1 VGPFRVS
8 DVFVSWSGGKESSL
22 ACYKAKA
29 NGLTPSYLLNMTGE
43 DGSRSRTHG
52 LAREVLS
59 LQAEAIGIPLIQ
71 RKTSWKNYEDNFK
84 KTVLELKEKGI
95 EGGVFGDI
103 DLEEHRRWV
112 KRVCKETSIR
122 AHLPLWGKEQRKV
135 LEDFINLG
143 FEAIVVAAKI
153 GILSERWLGRKIDG
167 KFVKDITRAKSITL
181 CGEAGEYHTLVI
193 DGPIFKKR
201 MKIVETK
208 THQRGEQRFLDISRC
223 ILEDK
228 DYLGQL

>member
-1 VGPFRVS
+1 MS
-8 DVFVSWSGGKESSL
+8 KVFVSWSGGKESGL

-29 NGLTPSYLLNMTGE
+29 NGLAPSYLLNMTGE

-52 LAREVLS
+52 LARGVLS

-71 RKTSWKNYEDNFK
+71 RKTSWESYEDNFK
-84 KTVLELKEKGI
+84 KVVLELKEGGI

-103 DLEEHRRWV
+103 DLEPHRTWV

-122 AHLPLWGKEQRKV
+122 AYLPLWGKAQKKI

-143 FEAIVVAAKI
+143 FQAIVVAI
-153 GILSERWLGRKIDG
+153 NSGVLDERWVGCKIDDE
-167 KFVKDITRAKSITL
+167 FVKDITRIESITP
-181 CGEAGEYHTLVI
+181 CGEAGEYHTLVT
-193 DGPIFKKR
+193 DGPLFKKR
-201 MKIVETK
+201 MIILETRIV
-208 THQRGEQRFLDISRC
+208 QRAQHLLLDISRC

-228 DYLGQL
+228 E

>member
-1 VGPFRVS
+1 MS
-8 DVFVSWSGGKESSL
+8 NVFVSWSGGKESSL

-29 NGLTPSYLLNMTGE
+29 NGLTPLYLVNMTSE

-52 LAREVLS
+52 LAQQVLS
-59 LQAEAIGIPLIQ
+59 LQTEAIGIPLIQ

-84 KTVLELKEKGI
+84 KTVLELKEAGI

-103 DLEEHRRWV
+103 DLEEHRAWV

-122 AHLPLWGKEQRKV
+122 AHLPLWGKKQKKI

-143 FEAIVVAAKI
+143 FEAIVVAVKAQ
-153 GILSERWLGRKIDG
+153 ILGKRWLGRKIDH
-167 KFVKDITRAKSITL
+167 KFLKDITRAKSITP

-228 DYLGQL
+228 DYVGQL

>member
-1 VGPFRVS
+1 MS
-8 DVFVSWSGGKESSL
+8 SVFVSWSGGKESSL

-29 NGLTPSYLLNMTGE
+29 NGLTPSYLLNMTSE

-52 LAREVLS
+52 LAQQVLL

-84 KTVLELKEKGI
+84 KTVLELKERGI

-122 AHLPLWGKEQRKV
+122 AHLPLWGKKQRKV

-143 FEAIVVAAKI
+143 FQAVVVAVKI
-153 GILSERWLGRKIDG
+153 EFLGERWLGRKIDG
-167 KFVKDITRAKSITL
+167 KFVNEITTFENITP

-201 MKIVETK
+201 MRIVETK
-208 THQRGEQRFLDISRC
+208 THQRGEQRFLDISKC
-223 ILEDK
+223 ILEGK
-228 DYLGQL
+228 

>member
-1 VGPFRVS
+1 MS
-8 DVFVSWSGGKESSL
+8 NVFVSWSGGKESSL
-22 ACYKAKA
+22 ACYKANA
-29 NGLTPSYLLNMTGE
+29 NGLTPSYLVNMTVE

-71 RKTSWKNYEDNFK
+71 RKTSWESYEDNFK
-84 KTVLELKEKGI
+84 KTVLELKEEGT

-103 DLEEHRRWV
+103 DLEEHRAWV
-112 KRVCKETSIR
+112 ERVCQEINIR
-122 AHLPLWGKEQRKV
+122 PYLPLWGKEQKEI

-143 FEAIVVAAKI
+143 FQAIVVAVKAEVF
-153 GILSERWLGRKIDG
+153 GERWLGRKIDSE
-167 KFVKDITRAKSITL
+167 FVNDIIAFENITP

-193 DGPIFKKR
+193 DGPTFKK
-201 MKIVETK
+201 KIRILETRIV
-208 THQRGEQRFLDISRC
+208 QREEQRFLDISRC

-228 DYLGQL
+228 EQKNT

>member
-1 VGPFRVS
+1 MS
-8 DVFVSWSGGKESSL
+8 SIFVCWSGGKESSL
-22 ACYKAKA
+22 ACYRAKA
-29 NGLTPSYLLNMTGE
+29 NGLTPSYLLNMTSE

-71 RKTSWKNYEDNFK
+71 RKTSWTSYEDNFK
-84 KTVLELKEKGI
+84 KTVLELKEAGI

-112 KRVCKETSIR
+112 KRVCKEIGIR
-122 AHLPLWGKEQRKV
+122 AYLPLWGKEQRKV
-135 LEDFINLG
+135 LEDFVNLG
-143 FEAIVVAAKI
+143 FEAIVVAI
-153 GILSERWLGRKIDG
+153 NSEILEKKWLGRKIDH
-167 KFVKDITRAKSITL
+167 KFLKDITRTENITP

-201 MKIVETK
+201 MKIVETRVV
-208 THQRGEQRFLDISRC
+208 QREPHWLVDISRC
-223 ILEDK
+223 LLEDK
-228 DYLGQL
+228 EYAGQP

>member
-1 VGPFRVS
+1 MS
-8 DVFVSWSGGKESSL
+8 SVFVSWSGGKESSL
-22 ACYKAKA
+22 ACYRAKA
-29 NGLTPSYLLNMTGE
+29 NGLTPSYLLNMTSE

-52 LAREVLS
+52 LVREVLS
-59 LQAEAIGIPLIQ
+59 LQAGAIGISLIQ

-84 KTVLELKEKGI
+84 KTVLELKEAGI

-103 DLEEHRRWV
+103 DLEEHRAWV
-112 KRVCKETSIR
+112 KRVCKEIGIR
-122 AHLPLWGKEQRKV
+122 AHLPLWGKQQRKI
-135 LEDFINLG
+135 LEDFINFG
-143 FEAIVVAAKI
+143 FEAIVVAI
-153 GILSERWLGRKIDG
+153 ISDTLDETWLGRKVDH
-167 KFVKDITRAKSITL
+167 KFLKDITRIKSNTP
-181 CGEAGEYHTLVI
+181 CGEAGEYHTLVT

-201 MKIVETK
+201 MRIVETK

>member
-1 VGPFRVS
+1 MS
-8 DVFVSWSGGKESSL
+8 NVFVSWSGGKESSL

-29 NGLTPSYLLNMTGE
+29 KGLTPSYLLNMASE

-59 LQAEAIGIPLIQ
+59 LQAEAIGVPLIQ
-71 RKTSWKNYEDNFK
+71 RKTSWKEYEDNFK
-84 KTVLELKEKGI
+84 KTVLELKEEGI

-112 KRVCKETSIR
+112 KRVCKEIGIR
-122 AHLPLWGKEQRKV
+122 AHLPLWGKQQRKI
-135 LEDFINLG
+135 LEDFINFG
-143 FEAIVVAAKI
+143 FEAIVVAI
-153 GILSERWLGRKIDG
+153 TSEVLEKRWLGRKIDY
-167 KFVKDITRAKSITL
+167 KFLKDITLIERITP

-201 MKIVETK
+201 VIIVERRIV
-208 THQRGEQRFLDISRC
+208 QREEQQFLDISRC
-223 ILEDK
+223 VLEDK
-228 DYLGQL
+228 E

>member
-1 VGPFRVS
+1 MS

-22 ACYKAKA
+22 ACYKAKT
-29 NGLTPSYLLNMTGE
+29 NGLTPSYLLNMTSE
-43 DGSRSRTHG
+43 DGSKSRTHG

-84 KTVLELKEKGI
+84 KTVLELKEKGT

-112 KRVCKETSIR
+112 KRVCKEIGIR
-122 AHLPLWGKEQRKV
+122 AYLPLWGKEQKEI

-143 FEAIVVAAKI
+143 FQAVVVAVKI
-153 GILSERWLGRKIDG
+153 EFLGERWLGRKIDG
-167 KFVKDITRAKSITL
+167 KFVNEITTFENISP
-181 CGEAGEYHTLVI
+181 CGEAGEYHTLVT

-201 MKIVETK
+201 MRIVETK

>member
-1 VGPFRVS
+1 MS
-8 DVFVSWSGGKESSL
+8 SVFVSWSGGKESSL

-29 NGLTPSYLLNMTGE
+29 NGLTPSYLLNMTSE

-84 KTVLELKEKGI
+84 KIVLELKEAGI

-112 KRVCKETSIR
+112 KRVCKEMGIR
-122 AHLPLWGKEQRKV
+122 PYLPLWGKEQKKV

-143 FEAIVVAAKI
+143 FEAIVVAI
-153 GILSERWLGRKIDG
+153 NSEILEKKWLGRKIDH
-167 KFVKDITRAKSITL
+167 KFLKDITRIESITP

-201 MKIVETK
+201 IKIIETRIV
-208 THQRGEQRFLDISRC
+208 QRDKQRFLDISRC

-228 DYLGQL
+228 EYVGQL